1 MQLLWLLLQAAYTEH
16 RCTLI
21 LVRTETGTG
30 IPAIGEDRK
39 AEPDAR
45 PLQALRLPG
54 QEKME
59 GSIASPRLEPARQ
72 RQRLIVLEPNARRPE
87 LCRRTWLMQK
97 RRSRTP
103 APRTWSLCC
112 LEHSAVWLE
121 RFTEQGLLVKQRKNR
136 TIYHGTCAAHFHSSC
151 GVVVEWQM
159 YVSHCTCG
167 ALSIA
172 LVVRCT

>member
-16 RCTLI
+16 RCTVI
-21 LVRTETGTG
+21 LVRTETGIG

-121 RFTEQGLLVKQRKNR
+121 RFTEQGLLVKQRK
-136 TIYHGTCAAHFHSSC
+136 IEASIMAHVLRIFIRLVGLWWSGKC
-151 GVVVEWQM
+151 M
-159 YVSHCTCG
+159 YRVAH
-167 ALSIA
+167 
-172 LVVRCT
+172 VVR

>member
-1 MQLLWLLLQAAYTEH
+1 MQLLGQLLQAASTEH
-16 RCTLI
+16 TCTLI
-21 LVRTETGTG
+21 LLRTETGTA

-103 APRTWSLCC
+103 DPRTWSRRC
-112 LEHSAVWLE
+112 LQHSAVWLE
-121 RFTEQGLLVKQRKNR
+121 RFTEQGLLDKQRK
-136 TIYHGTCAAHFHSSC
+136 IEASIMAHVLRIFIRLVGLWWSGKC
-151 GVVVEWQM
+151 M
-159 YVSHCTCG
+159 YR
-167 ALSIA
+167 IA
-172 LVVRCT
+172 HVVR